1 MYTQYNPNNQYQE
14 PPRPPQKKSSSAL
27 RVIAI
32 VLMVAVLGVLSFS
45 IYNAVISQPQSSPLP
60 ESSAQT
66 ANSNNGQNNSS
77 GNANT
82 NGGSVINGYDL
93 DVLPSEVAAKVIPSV
108 VCIQN
113 YQRSQ
118 GQGGFWGMEQ
128 SDELAVAG
136 EGSGIVYTADGY
148 IITNAHVVSGAELLK
163 VVMPDGEIY
172 EAKLIGV
179 DEDTDLALIRIEATG
194 LTPADLGSV
203 ENLAVGD
210 FVMAVGNPGG
220 LEFGSSVTLG
230 IVSAKN
236 RPLEIE
242 DGYTMNTIQTD
253 AAINPGNS
261 GGALV
266 NMKGEVVG
274 INSAKYVAT
283 GYEGLGFAITIDE
296 ALPIIEQLKENG
308 KVTNRG
314 MLGITGG
321 ILDSV
326 MASRYGLVEGF
337 YVHEVSNS
345 DAGDLKSGDVIT
357 KIDDT
362 EIATQSDMKKA
373 IQNKAAGT
381 KVDVTYWRNGSEH
394 TTTVTLVNAA

>member
-1 MYTQYNPNNQYQE
+1 MYSDYNPNNPYRASE
-14 PPRPPQKKSSSAL
+14 KSPQKKSQTFL
-27 RVIAI
+27 RVFAILVMAI
-32 VLMVAVLGVLSFS
+32 VLVVLSIS
-45 IYNAVISQPQSSPLP
+45 IYNAVSGPAPSNSPLP

-66 ANSNNGQNNSS
+66 ANSNNPPDEQTSIPK
-77 GNANT
+77 T
-82 NGGSVINGYDL
+82 INGYNL
-93 DVLPSEVAAKVIPSV
+93 DVLPSEVAAKVVPSV

-113 YQRSQ
+113 YQKAS
-118 GQGGFWGMEQ
+118 QGGFWGMEQ
-128 SDELAVAG
+128 SSEVAVAA
-136 EGSGIVYTADGY
+136 EGSGIVYTKDGY

-163 VVMPDGEIY
+163 VVLSNDEVY
-172 EAKLIGV
+172 EAKLIGI
-179 DEDTDLALIRIEATG
+179 DEDTDLALIKIESSN

-203 ENLAVGD
+203 EELAVGD

-242 DGYTMNTIQTD
+242 DGYTMSTIQTD

-266 NMKGEVVG
+266 NMQGEVIG

-296 ALPIIEQLKENG
+296 ALPIIEQLKEHG
-308 KVTNRG
+308 KIANRG
-314 MLGITGG
+314 MLGINGG

-326 MASRYGLVEGF
+326 MAGRYELVEGF
-337 YVHEVSNS
+337 YVHSISNS
-345 DAGDLKSGDVIT
+345 NAGDLQKGDVIT
-357 KIDDT
+357 KIDDIKIT
-362 EIATQSDMKKA
+362 SQSDMKKA
-373 IQNKAAGT
+373 IQNKAAGASVT
-381 KVDVTYWRNGSEH
+381 ITYWRAGSER
-394 TTTVTLVNAA
+394 TTQLVLTNAS